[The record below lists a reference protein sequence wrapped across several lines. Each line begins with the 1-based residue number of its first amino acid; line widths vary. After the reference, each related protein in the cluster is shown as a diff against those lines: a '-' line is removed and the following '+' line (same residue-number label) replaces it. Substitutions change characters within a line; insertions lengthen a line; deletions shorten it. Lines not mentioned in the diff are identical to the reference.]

1 MLPSRFRPPHE
12 LARELLELP
21 RHRRL
26 LAAGS
31 SRRYRDPALVEHLV
45 AQCFEHRYGDPDKML
60 AYAETAV
67 AVARQLPPGA
77 PASDARCRAYLH
89 LSRSHRRRGEF
100 DLSKS
105 AIEQAKTAWASG
117 SQKPALRAELLWAE
131 GGLLH
136 DLRQLDAAVSSFR
149 TAAELYSSLGDS
161 EHCASA
167 LISEGMALTEA
178 GDPQQGLTAFF
189 RALTAIAA
197 DPAVHVDDKLRIS
210 ALHCF
215 CWALCEVGKYEDAHT
230 LSRECSRLFFSSGE
244 PGIAIRVD
252 LLNAKID
259 DGLGHRQAAKQGYE
273 RCREGFAAAGLL
285 CERAHA
291 TLHLAAVLAGEGRA
305 SEVRELCREVSEVF
319 DTLGVARDS
328 TAATLLREAMETPKV
343 ELLKAALHYL
353 EREVRQPARRS
364 TAG

>member
-1 MLPSRFRPPHE
+1 MLPSRFHPPHE

-21 RHRRL
+21 RPRRL

-31 SRRYRDPALVEHLV
+31 SRRYRDPALVEHLI

-60 AYAETAV
+60 DYAETAV

-89 LSRSHRRRGEF
+89 LSRSHRRRAEF
-100 DLSKS
+100 DLSR
-105 AIEQAKTAWASG
+105 AAMEQAKTAWASG

-149 TAAELYSSLGDS
+149 TAAELYSSLGES
-161 EHCASA
+161 ENCAST

-189 RALTAIAA
+189 RALTAIA
-197 DPAVHVDDKLRIS
+197 DPAARADDKLRIS

-215 CWALCEVGKYEDAHT
+215 CWCLCEVGKYEQAHS

-252 LLNAKID
+252 LLNAQID
-259 DGLGHRQAAKQGYE
+259 EGLGHRLAAEQGYE
-273 RCREGFAAAGLL
+273 RCREAFAAAGLL
-285 CERAHA
+285 YERVLAS
-291 TLHLAAVLAGEGRA
+291 LHLAALLAGEGRA
-305 SEVRELCREVSEVF
+305 NEVRELCKEVSEVF
-319 DTLGVARDS
+319 VALGVARES
-328 TAATLLREAMETPKV
+328 TAASLLREAMETPKA

-353 EREVRQPARRS
+353 AREVRQPPRRS
-364 TAG
+364 TAS